1 MPTTALTIGIPTLAV
16 LVGILLNRN
25 DANRLDARITA
36 LGTELRQEI
45 AALRI
50 DLRQEIAALGT
61 ELRQEIAAVRQQSHE
76 DIMVLVGISREHES
90 RLTRLESRA

>member
-50 DLRQEIAALGT
+50 DLRQEIAA
-61 ELRQEIAAVRQQSHE
+61 VRQQSHE

-90 RLTRLESRA
+90 RLTRLESRAG